1 MWTTMRH
8 RSKSSVPSVPKSMWT
23 LKLPPIPVWIRAWP
37 SAGGTGDRGRRAQSL
52 CHREEGYR
60 YYETQ
65 FYNLVKRAR
74 EGEKP
79 VH

>member
-23 LKLPPIPVWIRAWP
+23 LKLPPIPVW
-37 SAGGTGDRGRRAQSL
+37 TGPGRLQVVREDRGRRAQSL